1 MNSQITNFNEKEAL
15 RMESLFSI
23 RHVFFSLRFGSTK
36 TYRKNLISHDLN
48 NTGCVVEFLRMAKHE
63 EYIEGLKNIDS
74 EIYAK
79 NKSNHIIP
87 WSSLNTNVIDNSH

>member
-1 MNSQITNFNEKEAL
+1 
-15 RMESLFSI
+15 MESLFSI

-74 EIYAK
+74 EIDTVGLYRVNGVAVD
-79 NKSNHIIP
+79 IQTIR
-87 WSSLNTNVIDNSH
+87 

>member
-1 MNSQITNFNEKEAL
+1 MNSQITNFNKKEAL

-23 RHVFFSLRFGSTK
+23 RHDV
-36 TYRKNLISHDLN
+36 
-48 NTGCVVEFLRMAKHE
+48 VVEFLRMAKHE